1 MNGTFLVI
9 GIIIVAIGLVLC
21 LIGALVNKRYKLD
34 YVSPFYKYGIT
45 CFVVGIIFS
54 AIFGGFWIKER
65 SDDVNSYHF
74 HENAYDLEAM
84 YADLQSEGAT
94 IVRFEV
100 PVEQGSE
107 IAMLDDH
114 GTITYAYYDA
124 CITPSPAPTVNKDK
138 YEVDF
143 EKYRKDN

>member
-1 MNGTFLVI
+1 MNGTLLVI

-21 LIGALVNKRYKLD
+21 LIGAFVNKRYKLD
-34 YVSPFYKYGIT
+34 YVSQFYKYGFG
-45 CFVVGIIFS
+45 CFVVGIIVS
-54 AIFGGFWIKER
+54 AIFGGFWVKER
-65 SDDVNSYHF
+65 SDDVESYHF

-84 YADLQSEGAT
+84 YADLQSEGAS
-94 IVRFEV
+94 IVRYEV

-114 GTITYAYYDA
+114 GTVTYAYYDA
-124 CITPSPAPTVNKDK
+124 CITPSPAPTLDKDK

-143 EKYRKDN
+143 DKYRKDN